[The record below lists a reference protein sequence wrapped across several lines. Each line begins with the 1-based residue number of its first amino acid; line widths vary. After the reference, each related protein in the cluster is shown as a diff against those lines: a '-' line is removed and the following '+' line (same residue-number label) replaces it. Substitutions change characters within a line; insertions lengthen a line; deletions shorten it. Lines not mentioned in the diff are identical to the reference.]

1 MTLAASAPVALWP
14 AAALL
19 LNALVWGLSWWPFR
33 ELAAYGLHPLWASTI
48 VFAFVTTALLIWRP
62 SALRLLVQHRG
73 LWWIALAAG
82 GTNVCFNW
90 AITTG
95 EVLRVILLFYLMP
108 IWAAIFGWMLLGER
122 ITQAAILR
130 MVIAVAGAALVLLP
144 DGRWGVPLPASLPD
158 WLGLTGG
165 AIFAMNTVLLRRYAA
180 IEPQGR
186 ILAIC
191 AGGVLMPG
199 ALALAGWSLGHIA
212 GLPLPNWDWLALAA
226 VFGFVI
232 LAGNVGLQFGMRHI
246 AAGTAGLI
254 MLSEVPI
261 AALTAAWWA
270 GERITIN
277 VAAGGVL
284 IALSAILAIRR

>member
-1 MTLAASAPVALWP
+1 MALASASVTFWP

-33 ELAAYGLHPLWASTI
+33 ELAAHGLHPLWASAI
-48 VFAFVTTALLIWRP
+48 VFSFVTVGLLVWRP

-108 IWAAIFGWMLLGER
+108 IWAAIFGWILLGER
-122 ITQAAILR
+122 ITQAAVLR

-158 WLGLTGG
+158 WLGLAGG
-165 AIFAMNTVLLRRYAA
+165 AIFAMNTVLLRKHSGIA
-180 IEPQGR
+180 PQGR

-199 ALALAGWSLGHIA
+199 ALAIFGWSWGYIA
-212 GLPLPNWDWLALAA
+212 GLPAPQLEWLALAA
-226 VFGFVI
+226 VFGLVI
-232 LAGNVGLQFGMRHI
+232 LAGNLGLQFGMRHI

-254 MLSEVPI
+254 MLTEVPI

-270 GERITIN
+270 GEQMTTN
-277 VAAGGVL
+277 VVAGGVL
-284 IALSAILAIRR
+284 IALSAVLALRR